1 MEKRVSKLITK
12 KEDVDYILSI
22 KEEDIT
28 TSFIMENFADF
39 GEGPRFQPYDLI
51 EVPVGGYGGK
61 LPNEKEKRNKNK
73 FTTGVGRLIFNKFFF
88 ESEPELLD
96 AIGYIDDNVT
106 KKLYGRVLNQLGY
119 LMLEDRVSE
128 EVYKRFCKKS
138 QKMMPYVSILA
149 PNHSDNM
156 LTITKK
162 INKRKE
168 QLLKEHAEE
177 LAPKDDNSVKVF
189 DQISNELLDYA
200 KELMKDDPAMDM
212 FASGAGGSFE
222 NNFKNMFIMRG
233 AVKDPTPNKG
243 YNLIT
248 SNYVDGINKDEY
260 AAIANT
266 LAAGPYA
273 RSKKT
278 EVGGYWEKLFMAA
291 FQHIVLLDPGS
302 DCGTDRYIEMNV
314 TDKNIDS
321 IMYSYAIVGNKLVEI
336 TSENRDQ
343 FIGKKIKLRFS
354 SMCRAK
360 NGICN
365 KCAGNLF
372 YRLGIKNVGAA
383 TPQIPS
389 KLKLLSMK
397 LFHDDQL
404 NFVEMDPMK
413 AFLPDD

>member
-1 MEKRVSKLITK
+1 MEKRVSKMITK
-12 KEDVDYILSI
+12 KEDVEFLLSI

-39 GEGPRFQPYDLI
+39 GKKPRFQPYDLI
-51 EVPVGGYGGK
+51 EIPIGAYGGK
-61 LPNEKEKRNKNK
+61 LPSGKDKYNKNN
-73 FTTGVGRLIFNKFFF
+73 FVTGVGRLIFNKFFF
-88 ESEPELLD
+88 ESVPELLD
-96 AIGYIDDNVT
+96 CIGYIDEDVT
-106 KKLYGRVLNQLGY
+106 KKIYGKTLNKLGY
-119 LMLEDRVSE
+119 LMLEDKVSE
-128 EVYKRFCKKS
+128 ETYRMFCKKS
-138 QKMMPYVSILA
+138 QKMMPYVSILS

-156 LTITKK
+156 LTITNK
-162 INKRKE
+162 INKKKE
-168 QLLKEHAEE
+168 QLLKENAAALEAHDTESA
-177 LAPKDDNSVKVF
+177 KVF
-189 DQISNELLDYA
+189 DIISNELMDYA
-200 KELMKDDPAMDM
+200 RDLMKDDPAMDM
-212 FASGAGGSFE
+212 FKSGAGGSFE

-233 AVKDPTPNKG
+233 AVRDPQVPDK

-248 SNYVDGINKDEY
+248 SNYIDGVSKEEY
-260 AAIANT
+260 AALANT

-291 FQHIVLLDPGS
+291 FQHIVLLDKDS
-302 DCGTDRYIEMNV
+302 DCGTNRYIEMNI
-314 TDKNIDS
+314 TDKNIDM
-321 IMYSYAIVGNKLVEI
+321 IMYSYAIVNGRPVEI

-343 FIGKKIKLRFS
+343 FIGKKTKLRFS
-354 SMCRAK
+354 SMCKAK
-360 NGICN
+360 DGICN

-397 LFHDDQL
+397 SFHDDQL

-413 AFLPDD
+413 AFLPDN

>member
-1 MEKRVSKLITK
+1 MDKRVSKMITK
-12 KEDVDYILSI
+12 KEDIEYLLSV
-22 KEEDIT
+22 KEADIT

-39 GEGPRFQPYDLI
+39 GNGPRFQPYDLI
-51 EVPVGGYGGK
+51 EVPIGAYGGK
-61 LPNEKEKRNKNK
+61 IPNGTDKFNKNK

-88 ESEPELLD
+88 ESVPELMD
-96 AIGYIDDNVT
+96 CIGYLDEDVT
-106 KKLYGRVLNQLGY
+106 KKIYGKILNKLGY
-119 LMLEDRVSE
+119 LMLEEKVSE
-128 EVYKRFCKKS
+128 TTYKEFCKKS

-162 INKRKE
+162 INVKK
-168 QLLKEHAEE
+168 QALLREHAKELEARDEE
-177 LAPKDDNSVKVF
+177 SVKVF
-189 DQISNELLDYA
+189 DNISKELLDYS

-212 FASGAGGSFE
+212 FLSGAGGSFD

-233 AVKDPTPNKG
+233 AVKDPQNTDK

-248 SNYVDGINKDEY
+248 SNYIDGVSKDEY
-260 AAIANT
+260 SALANT

-291 FQHIVLLDPGS
+291 FQHIVLLEPGS
-302 DCGTDRYIEMNV
+302 DCGTDRYITMDITE
-314 TDKNIDS
+314 KNIDS
-321 IMYSYAIVGNKLVEI
+321 IMYSYAIVGSKLVEI
-336 TSENRDQ
+336 TSENRDD

-354 SMCRAK
+354 SMCKAK
-360 NGICN
+360 DGICN

-404 NFVEMDPMK
+404 NFIEMDPMK
-413 AFLPDD
+413 AFLPDN

>member
-1 MEKRVSKLITK
+1 MEKRVSKMITK
-12 KEDVDYILSI
+12 KEDIEYLLSV
-22 KEEDIT
+22 KEPDIT

-39 GEGPRFQPYDLI
+39 GNGPRFQPYDLI
-51 EVPVGGYGGK
+51 EVPAGVYGGK
-61 LPNEKEKRNKNK
+61 IPDGKDKYNKNK
-73 FTTGVGRLIFNKFFF
+73 FVTGVGRLIFNKFFF
-88 ESEPELLD
+88 ESVPELLD
-96 AIGYIDDNVT
+96 VIGYIDEDVT
-106 KKLYGRVLNQLGY
+106 KKVYGKTLNKLGY
-119 LMLEDRVSE
+119 LMMEDKIDE
-128 EVYKRFCKKS
+128 KTYKEFCKKS
-138 QKMMPYVSILA
+138 QKVMPYVSILA

-177 LAPKDDNSVKVF
+177 LAANDDNAVKVF

-200 KELMKDDPAMDM
+200 RELMKDDPAMDM
-212 FASGAGGSFE
+212 FISGAGGSFE

-248 SNYVDGINKDEY
+248 SNYIDGISKDEY
-260 AAIANT
+260 SALANT

-278 EVGGYWEKLFMAA
+278 EVGGYWEKLFMSA
-291 FQHIVLLDPGS
+291 FQHITLLDPGS
-302 DCGTDRYIEMNV
+302 DCGTTRHITMDV
-314 TDKNIDS
+314 TEKNIDG
-321 IMYSYAIVGNKLVEI
+321 IMYSYVIEGNKLVEI
-336 TSENRDQ
+336 TSENRDK
-343 FIGKKIKLRFS
+343 FIGKRVKLRFS
-354 SMCRAK
+354 SMCKAK

-404 NFVEMDPMK
+404 NFTEMDPMK
-413 AFLPDD
+413 AFLPDE